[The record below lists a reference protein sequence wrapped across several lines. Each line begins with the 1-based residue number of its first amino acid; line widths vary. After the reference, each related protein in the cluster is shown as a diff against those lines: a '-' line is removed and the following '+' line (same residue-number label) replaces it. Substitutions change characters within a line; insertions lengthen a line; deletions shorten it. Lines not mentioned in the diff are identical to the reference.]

1 MLYING
7 RYNIILVIII
17 IDHIKT
23 NLMAAM
29 EMHLLGSE
37 ISFHFKQEQRA
48 NNQTGNESRELYGDN
63 GLLLGSP
70 VSFFYPPHSLYFSK
84 YINF

>member
-7 RYNIILVIII
+7 RYNIILIII

-23 NLMAAM
+23 SLMAAM

-48 NNQTGNESRELYGDN
+48 NN
-63 GLLLGSP
+63 
-70 VSFFYPPHSLYFSK
+70 
-84 YINF
+84 